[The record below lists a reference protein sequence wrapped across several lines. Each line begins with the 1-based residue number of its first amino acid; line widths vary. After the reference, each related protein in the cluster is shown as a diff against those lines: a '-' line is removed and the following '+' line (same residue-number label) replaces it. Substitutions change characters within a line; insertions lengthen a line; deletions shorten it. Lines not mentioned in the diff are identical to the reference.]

1 VRKADMVSAVIL
13 LGLALLVVTGTLDL
27 SYWADVAPGPAFEA
41 RWVALVGALLAVLL
55 FISAW
60 TRPED
65 DALDWPDAD
74 GVRRVLLTCALLWGF
89 AISLPY
95 AGFAASGLV
104 FMLAM
109 LMGVQRR
116 APLPSVLA
124 SLITVA
130 GGYAIFITWLQ
141 IKLPLGPWGI

>member
-1 VRKADMVSAVIL
+1 M
-13 LGLALLVVTGTLDL
+13 
-27 SYWADVAPGPAFEA
+27 E
-41 RWVALVGALLAVLL
+41 LVGTSSSREMKHRA
-55 FISAW
+55 
-60 TRPED
+60 R
-65 DALDWPDAD
+65 
-74 GVRRVLLTCALLWGF
+74 
-89 AISLPY
+89 
-95 AGFAASGLV
+95 ASPGTEGRGRGEAT